1 DHAWA
6 AYSGGP
12 TNDLVADEVIETA
25 DLLSAWAVSR
35 GYWTESE
42 VDDVRARAARAGVKD
57 VALPEVESLTL
68 DIASLLVPGTRIAF
82 TGRNNLLGGPADDD
96 RLRELC
102 AAKELEYKTGV
113 SRTRCDVLVAHDPA
127 SQSRKAQS
135 AREFGK
141 PITSQD
147 DLEEWYNNGP
157 EGDAS
162 TAAKPQPVVSETVE
176 LSPA

>member
-12 TNDLVADEVIETA
+12 TNRLVADEVIETA

-57 VALPEVESLTL
+57 VDLPEEEYLAL
-68 DIASLLVPGTRIAF
+68 DIALLLVSGTRIAF
-82 TGRNNLLGGPADDD
+82 TGRNNVLGGPVDDD
-96 RLRELC
+96 RLRDLC
-102 AAKELEYKTGV
+102 AAKGLEYKTGV
-113 SRTRCDVLVAHDPA
+113 SRTRCDVLVAYDPA
-127 SQSRKAQS
+127 SQSRKAQN

-141 PITSQD
+141 PIINQD
-147 DLEEWYNNGP
+147 DF
-157 EGDAS
+157 
-162 TAAKPQPVVSETVE
+162 
-176 LSPA
+176 